1 MSCNCML
8 TICLL
13 SPGSRG
19 LPPTLAKGGFP
30 QRGPQDLNILRCV
43 AGGETGALTLRP
55 STGFPSMIKKKRLV
69 MTVVLTILVLLAV
82 CSPPFW
88 LDSVLP

>member
-13 SPGSRG
+13 SPGSSHS
-19 LPPTLAKGGFP
+19 PPTLAKSGFP
-30 QRGPQDLNILRCV
+30 QRRPQDLNTLLCV
-43 AGGETGALTLRP
+43 AGGETNELTLRY
-55 STGFPSMIKKKRLV
+55 SAGFPSMIKKKRLV
-69 MTVVLTILVLLAV
+69 MTVVLTVLVLLAV